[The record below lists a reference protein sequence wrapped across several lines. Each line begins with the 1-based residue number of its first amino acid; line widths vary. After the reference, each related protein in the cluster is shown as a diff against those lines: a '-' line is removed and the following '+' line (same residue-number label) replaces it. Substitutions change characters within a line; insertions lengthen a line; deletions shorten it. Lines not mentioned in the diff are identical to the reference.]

1 MVYQY
6 RQSRHDL
13 ELHTVLSAKA
23 LVQAV
28 DHQLLKIQSTAQA
41 LSHSDALTRRDL
53 EAFHHQARS
62 TMQDLG
68 LGTNV
73 VLRDR
78 AGRQLLNTA
87 VNFGQ
92 PLNPPP
98 EPLQVEAVFETGR
111 PHVSNLFT
119 GPILKRPLMSVDV
132 PVFIDGKVVYALGI
146 GVLPEHFN
154 EILKGQSLPPNWI
167 VGVLDQSGVFV
178 GRTRQPEQVIGQRG
192 SASLLKQID
201 LSIQGAGETITVEGT
216 PVVTFHSRSPH
227 TGWSVAI
234 GIPQRDLIAPL
245 LQTSAMLAAGMV
257 LLFAASALLARRIG
271 SLIAGTFQA
280 LSRMASALGA
290 GHKMQEPALPIRE
303 ARQVAA
309 DMGRAAV
316 LLEER
321 EATRKDSEARFK
333 ALADDM
339 AQLAWM
345 ADRHGQIL
353 WFNQRWYDYTGA
365 QPVDLEHDLWQ
376 EYLHA
381 DDLERAQATF
391 KEHLR
396 SGQPFEDTY
405 RFKGRHGEYRWFL
418 SNALPLRDHAGRITN
433 WFGTHTDITPQ
444 LDTQQALQEAD
455 VRKDEFIATL
465 AHELR
470 NPLAPVRTAVEILKR
485 SGPSDARL
493 DHACKVIERQVTHMA
508 RLIDELLD
516 VARIARGR
524 LALDLQPCDLAAIV
538 RETAEDYRLSM
549 EAAGLRFN
557 VQTPTEPVQ
566 VRGDALRLAQ
576 MVGNLLNNAA
586 HFTEPG
592 GHVQVQV
599 STDAAADE
607 ARIEVI
613 DSGVGI
619 EPDLMRR
626 LFDPF
631 SQATQD
637 LARTKGGLGL
647 GLALTK
653 GLAQLQGGRLS
664 VASAGLG
671 LGSTFTLHLP
681 IDHGPPLP
689 LASPSA
695 PAVHRPRRVLVIE
708 DNRDAAQTLAEL
720 LKLSG
725 NEVHL
730 AFDGETGL
738 REAQRFAPE
747 VVISDI
753 GLPGQTDG
761 YAVARQLR
769 ADDSLKHVYLIALSG
784 YADEKSMARAREAG
798 FDRYLF
804 KPVNLAELEEALDA
818 LAA

>member
-41 LSHSDALTRRDL
+41 LSHSDALMRRDL

-201 LSIQGAGETITVEGT
+201 LSIEGAGETITVEGT

-257 LLFAASALLARRIG
+257 LLFAASALLAMRIG

-333 ALADDM
+333 ALADNM

-365 QPVDLEHDLWQ
+365 QPVGLEHDLWQ

-381 DDLERAQATF
+381 NDLERAQATF
-391 KEHLR
+391 TEHLR

-444 LDTQQALQEAD
+444 LDAQQALQEAD

-485 SGPSDARL
+485 NGPSDARL
-493 DHACKVIERQVTHMA
+493 DRACKVIERQVTHMA

-524 LALDLQPCDLAAIV
+524 LALELRPCDLGTVV
-538 RETAEDYRLSM
+538 RETAEDYAPSM
-549 EAAGLRFN
+549 EAAGLDFDIQ
-557 VQTPTEPVQ
+557 VPAHAVQ
-566 VRGDALRLAQ
+566 VCADPLRLAQ

-586 HFTEPG
+586 RFTERG
-592 GHVQVQV
+592 GKVTVRI
-599 STDAAADE
+599 STDGNE
-607 ARIEVI
+607 ARMDVI
-613 DSGVGI
+613 DTGVGI
-619 EPDLMRR
+619 DAELQRR
-626 LFDPF
+626 LFGPF
-631 SQATQD
+631 SQAAQD
-637 LARTKGGLGL
+637 LARSKGGLGL
-647 GLALTK
+647 GLALTR
-653 GLAQLQGGRLS
+653 GLAQLQGGSLS
-664 VASAGLG
+664 VASPGLG
-671 LGSTFTLHLP
+671 QGSTFTLR
-681 IDHGPPLP
+681 LP
-689 LASPSA
+689 LDRSEPA
-695 PAVHRPRRVLVIE
+695 PPPANAGRTVHRPRRVLVIE
-708 DNRDAAQTLAEL
+708 DNRDAAHTLAEL
-720 LKLSG
+720 LELSG
-725 NEVHL
+725 NQVQL
-730 AFDGETGL
+730 ALDGDSGL
-738 REAQRFAPE
+738 RAAHEFAPE

-769 ADDSLKHVYLIALSG
+769 ADATLKHVYLIALSG
-784 YADEKSMARAREAG
+784 YADEHSQARAREAG

-804 KPVNLAELEEALDA
+804 KPVDLGELENALNA
-818 LAA
+818 VTA